1 MLKTSRGIPA
11 FDENAVLKLIIACG
25 TGFISFHLIRVTM
38 MVAESEPGLFNRLF
52 EVNWALPAVGNFP
65 QKAWTILTY
74 GWAHHGFWVLF
85 SNMIWLYAFGSLV
98 QMLIGHKQ
106 IIPMFFYSLIA
117 GGIFYEVAQ
126 LIPGAYFTG
135 RDAMLGAQAG
145 VVGLSVAAL
154 TLAPGYKFYLSETM
168 RIPLWVVA
176 VIFYV
181 LQLMNANVNYEGA
194 PLAMLIG
201 GAVMGYLYVI
211 LLRNGYNLG
220 GWMYSLSDKVNDR
233 FEQGDKAYVARSNAR
248 RNKTISMYQ
257 PKPKQGITQNK
268 IDDILD
274 KINQKGYDSLSKEDK
289 EILLKASGDNKD
301 KKKD

>member
-1 MLKTSRGIPA
+1 MLRTSRGIPA
-11 FDENAVLKLIIACG
+11 FDRNAVLKLIIACG
-25 TGFISFHLIRVTM
+25 TGFISFHLIRVTL
-38 MVAESEPGLFNRLF
+38 MVAEADPSIFPDYF
-52 EVNWALPAVGNFP
+52 EGNWALPVVADFP

-74 GWAHHGFWVLF
+74 GWAHHGFWELF

-98 QMLIGHKQ
+98 QMLIGHRQ
-106 IIPMFFYSLIA
+106 IIPMFFYCLVA

-126 LIPGAYFTG
+126 LIPGQYFTG
-135 RDAMLGAQAG
+135 RNAMLGAQAG
-145 VVGLSVAAL
+145 VVGLSVASL

-181 LQLMNANVNYEGA
+181 LQLMNANINYEGA
-194 PLAMLIG
+194 PLFMLIG
-201 GAVMGYLYVI
+201 GAVMGYSYVI
-211 LLRNGYNLG
+211 LLRNGVDLGSWIYNIG
-220 GWMYSLSDKVNDR
+220 NKVNDK
-233 FEQGDKAYVARSNAR
+233 FERADTAYMSRSNTR

-257 PKPKQGITQNK
+257 PKPKQGITQNN

-289 EILLKASGDNKD
+289 ETLMKASGDKDNNK
-301 KKKD
+301 